1 METAWKEKGE
11 EGSNVNLRMGYCAG
25 MKSEPARP
33 ATGLESWKPSSNAG
47 KGQAKDRQW
56 GSRTEWGSTHL
67 LSLVRDYRAS
77 KSLVGATIRYSNL
90 VRRRRRWAGSKINA
104 DQHKDS
110 SIYLHKCAI
119 LKPEVDMLPR
129 VPEFYLTH
137 CLLLSP
143 KLWNLYFCKS

>member
-33 ATGLESWKPSSNAG
+33 AGKLEPQQQCTT
-47 KGQAKDRQW
+47 GQAKDRQW
-56 GSRTEWGSTHL
+56 GSCTEWGSTRL
-67 LSLVRDYRAS
+67 LSLVRDYRES

-90 VRRRRRWAGSKINA
+90 VRRRRRWARSKINT
-104 DQHKDS
+104 DQHKDP